1 MSERY
6 NLTIERVKMILEEES
21 VEKIYL
27 GYFREVSRF
36 ILKVNEVWE
45 RVSVHPIYGY
55 TLDELRIE
63 NEALYQDVLEGHYD
77 TSYANPAYAAKVF
90 GKEIGEILC
99 FLYSEIR
106 AEIGYAFEKKI
117 EYMTICN
124 ELFIE
129 IYNSF
134 EGVETPSYR
143 ELKDIVY
150 WYASDYCD
158 VFVAERLEEKMNP
171 QNSFAIDIVMNSDL
185 EDLRYL
191 YQYGEY
197 ISDEDYDTVELLQ
210 GLSEEEVQNIANVYI
225 EGYREGCED
234 AGIDLSDKKSIYIQY
249 QIGTE
254 RIVKEVIKGFA
265 NLGLRATSCRN
276 AVGVVTR
283 EACKNGFY
291 SKKQLQ
297 YEADHWYDKGLFFN
311 KKYVERKLDV
321 IKNVYEQDKE
331 MTSSFAGCVL
341 VNMEEKKASLQAQ
354 AEAIHLNEKQE
365 SLQALLDSKME
376 ELTYKYL
383 LKELNIAVVDIPENH

>member
-27 GYFREVSRF
+27 DYFRNVSRF

-63 NEALYQDVLEGHYD
+63 NQALYQDILEENYD
-77 TSYANPAYAAKVF
+77 TSYANPAYASKVF

-134 EGVETPSYR
+134 EGVESPSYR

-158 VFVAERLEEKMNP
+158 VFVAERLEERMNP

-197 ISDEDYDTVELLQ
+197 ISDEDYDTVALLQ
-210 GLSEEEVQNIANVYI
+210 NLTEEEVQNIANVYL
-225 EGYREGCED
+225 EGYQEGCEE
-234 AGIDLSDKKSIYIQY
+234 AGIDLSEKKAIYIQY

-254 RIVKEVIKGFA
+254 RVVKEVIKGFA
-265 NLGLRATSCRN
+265 NLGLQATSCRN
-276 AVGVVTR
+276 AAGVVVR
-283 EACKNGFY
+283 EAVKNGFY
-291 SKKQLQ
+291 SRHQLQ
-297 YEADHWYDKGLFFN
+297 YEVDHRFDKGLFFN

-321 IKNVYEQDKE
+321 IKNVYEQDRE
-331 MTSSFAGCVL
+331 MTSAFAGCVL
-341 VNMEEKKASLQAQ
+341 ISMEEKKTDMKAQ
-354 AEAIHLNEKQE
+354 EEAICLNEKQM
-365 SLQALLDSKME
+365 SLQEHLDSKLE

-383 LKELNIAVVDIPENH
+383 LKELNISVVDIPENE